1 MSTHG
6 NKEFKGFEFQRTPT
20 GSIDYAAY
28 QARGRREQA
37 RAAAAAFT
45 WLNDRVKRAWKA

>member
-6 NKEFKGFEFQRTPT
+6 NKQFKGFEFQRTPT

-37 RAAAAAFT
+37 RAVAAAFT